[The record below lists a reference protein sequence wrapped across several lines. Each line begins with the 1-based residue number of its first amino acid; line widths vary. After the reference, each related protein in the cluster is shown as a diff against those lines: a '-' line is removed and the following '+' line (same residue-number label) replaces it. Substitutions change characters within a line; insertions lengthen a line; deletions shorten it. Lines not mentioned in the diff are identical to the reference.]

1 MKFKPSLLACAVL
14 SGLVGLTGCNDDTT
28 NIYEGGDTN
37 PALPDIPD
45 GGKPVCPPV
54 GDGDC
59 DDKPNPETP
68 EIDMGVHIPVDFA
81 DMDVTRYVNPF
92 IGTGNLGNTY
102 PGATTPHGMVQLSP
116 NNGSNGWE
124 YISGYYYH
132 DARTSGFSHTHLSG
146 AGAGDLN
153 DILVMPINSRS
164 DYMIDEGS
172 ATLNLEA
179 SRFQHRDEQA
189 TAGYYKVDLLDYD
202 IKAEL
207 TASDRVGV
215 HRYTFPRD
223 EKSEI
228 IVNTGFKINW
238 DYTSDS
244 YLKWDKDNNRLE
256 GHRFSDGWAPSQKEF
271 FVMELDQ
278 PIKNVRFAYYDKE
291 QGRYMDVP
299 EGITEIGN
307 ETRGKYQYARA
318 YVEFDTSKDGLTVE
332 AKLALSNVEIGENGK
347 SGASLNM
354 TEVAGMNFDQ
364 VREAATKKW
373 EDELGKIQ
381 VSGDEDYK
389 QTFYTA
395 MYHSYLGQT
404 IHSDLDGR
412 YRQVHQGRNAYPD
425 GNTPWGDKIDT
436 LKESIR
442 TADANKDGKA
452 DFTRYDTFSL
462 WDTYRAVQPLSSILE
477 PDRLADV
484 VLSMLSYA
492 EEEWVDDKGNV
503 RKGRLPEWTFKG
515 NETGMMMGMHSTPV
529 IHDVLSKGSLEK
541 RMIDL
546 GFTEAERKDVKQRL
560 VEAMIT
566 DARAATSQGVAWI
579 KEYEEQGY
587 VPAQLHD
594 TPPDSYGGH
603 SPFKDSWTA
612 SYSLEYSMNDWAI
625 AQSIKEVFGEED
637 PRYTEFANRS
647 KNWQAQFDFGGKQYQ
662 GWFKARDYDG
672 EFIDAGWVDPIT
684 GRAVGKDWRPDM
696 FNWAFSESNGWQYS
710 FSVQHDIHG
719 LIDLMTRF
727 DKTQNP
733 EAERGDL
740 FAARLDEYWSTYPDR
755 NAGDNQFPVFNT
767 GNVGQHVQG
776 NEPDI
781 HVPYLYNYVGQP
793 WKGQAAIAAATNIC
807 YKNTADGICGNDDFG
822 TLSAWFVFRA
832 LGFYPVNASSGIY
845 EIGTPLFESASID
858 VGNNQKFTV
867 TAKNVSR
874 ENIFIQS
881 ARYNG
886 KDFNRTYLTHDEI
899 MYGGELEFVMG
910 DKPNQRWG
918 SLEQDLPPAQGIG
931 EFLHEDE
938 MPAGSR

>member
-1 MKFKPSLLACAVL
+1 MRLKPSLLACTAL
-14 SGLVGLTGCNDDTT
+14 SGLIVLTGCN
-28 NIYEGGDTN
+28 E
-37 PALPDIPD
+37 
-45 GGKPVCPPV
+45 
-54 GDGDC
+54 
-59 DDKPNPETP
+59 ETISNNT
-68 EIDMGVHIPVDFA
+68 EQGLNMGVHKPVDFD
-81 DMDVTRYVNPF
+81 DMNITRYVNPF

-116 NNGSNGWE
+116 NNGANGWE

-132 DARTSGFSHTHLSG
+132 DSRMAGFSHTHLSG

-164 DYMIDEGS
+164 DYLLNEGS

-179 SRFQHRDEQA
+179 SRFKHRDEQA
-189 TAGYYKVDLLDYD
+189 TAGYYKVDLLDYG
-202 IKAEL
+202 ITAEL

-223 EKSEI
+223 KKSEI
-228 IVNTGFKINW
+228 IVNTGFKVNW

-244 YLKWDKDNNRLE
+244 YLKWDKENNRLE

-271 FVMELDQ
+271 FVMEFNQ
-278 PIKNVRFAYYDKE
+278 PIKNVRFSYYDKE
-291 QGRYMDVP
+291 QERYLDVP

-307 ETRGKYQYARA
+307 ETLGKYQYARA
-318 YVEFDTSKDGLTVE
+318 YVEFDTKNSGLVVE
-332 AKLALSNVEIGENGK
+332 AKLALSNVEIGQDGE

-354 TEVAGMNFDQ
+354 TEVADMNFDQ
-364 VREAATKKW
+364 VRQTATKKW
-373 EDELGKIQ
+373 EDELGKIE
-381 VSGDEDYK
+381 VSGDEDDK

-395 MYHSYLGQT
+395 MYHTYLGQT

-425 GNTPWGDKIDT
+425 GNTPWGEKIDT

-442 TADANKDGKA
+442 TADANKDGVT

-492 EEEWVDDKGNV
+492 EEEWVDDKGAV

-515 NETGMMMGMHSTPV
+515 NETGMMMGMHSTTV

-541 RMIDL
+541 RMYDL
-546 GFTEAERKDVKQRL
+546 GFSDADRQDIKQRL

-594 TPPDSYGGH
+594 TPPDSYGAH

-625 AQSIKEVFGEED
+625 AQSIKEVFGESD

-647 KNWQAQFDFGGKQYQ
+647 KNWQAQFDFGGEEYK
-662 GWFKARDYDG
+662 GWFKARDYNG
-672 EFIDAGWVDPIT
+672 EFIDSGWVDPIT

-696 FNWAFSESNGWQYS
+696 FNWAFAESNGWQYS
-710 FSVQHDIHG
+710 FSVQHDIHS

-727 DKTQNP
+727 DKTQNSD
-733 EAERGDL
+733 AKRGEL

-781 HVPYLYNYVGQP
+781 HVSYLYNYVGQP

-845 EIGTPLFESASID
+845 EIGTPLFESASIN
-858 VGNNQKFTV
+858 VGNNQTFTIK
-867 TAKNVSR
+867 AKNVSR

-881 ARYNG
+881 ARFNG
-886 KDFNRTYLTHDEI
+886 KLFNRTYLTHDEI
-899 MYGGELEFVMG
+899 MYGGELEFTMG
-910 DKPNQRWG
+910 DQPNQRWG
-918 SLEQDLPPAQGIG
+918 SAEQDLPPAQGIG
-931 EFLHEDE
+931 KFLHEDK